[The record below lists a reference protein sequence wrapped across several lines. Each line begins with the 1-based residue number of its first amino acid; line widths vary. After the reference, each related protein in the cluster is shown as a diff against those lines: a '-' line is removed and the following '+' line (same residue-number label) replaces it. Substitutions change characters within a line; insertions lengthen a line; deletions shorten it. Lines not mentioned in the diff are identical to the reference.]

1 MICIVV
7 KTQEDPAI
15 VICLREGAIHAALA
29 LPNAPCRQGIDVTES
44 GKNFS
49 EWLYIELFSA
59 VTLSRKVNGLLI
71 VGSLTIFQRTIAEF

>member
-7 KTQEDPAI
+7 KTQEDQAI

-29 LPNAPCRQGIDVTES
+29 LSNAPCRQGIDVTES

-49 EWLYIELFSA
+49 EWLYMGVVLCSYSKPRGQWA
-59 VTLSRKVNGLLI
+59 
-71 VGSLTIFQRTIAEF
+71 